1 MWQWHKHNVGPTD
14 KTLLGHPLFPPLSQG
29 CTIVGPPLGQQLCA
43 IWEWLALGNSFSPPA
58 QLLSNIGKSGQCSA
72 NQETSGSML
81 ATSEPIFGQSWQIYW
96 LAQLTLINDIHKE
109 LLFTGGKLSSWA
121 NIEPLVSWFAQCSVT
136 GVFQQLNFI
145 CKYTGLFH
153 NSIKRHQVCL
163 LTSMLVVTVLWA
175 MVTWAWIFQWPFTI

>member
-1 MWQWHKHNVGPTD
+1 
-14 KTLLGHPLFPPLSQG
+14 
-29 CTIVGPPLGQQLCA
+29 
-43 IWEWLALGNSFSPPA
+43 
-58 QLLSNIGKSGQCSA
+58 
-72 NQETSGSML
+72 ML

-145 CKYTGLFH
+145 CKYTGLINISENYLLNFYLLNVH
-153 NSIKRHQVCL
+153 VHAYNFVRSISKCHILIYIHIYSLYPVILFGPLLWTERAGHFNSKGHCVYHSHAW
-163 LTSMLVVTVLWA
+163 T
-175 MVTWAWIFQWPFTI
+175 MVTALFAYLLQVADF